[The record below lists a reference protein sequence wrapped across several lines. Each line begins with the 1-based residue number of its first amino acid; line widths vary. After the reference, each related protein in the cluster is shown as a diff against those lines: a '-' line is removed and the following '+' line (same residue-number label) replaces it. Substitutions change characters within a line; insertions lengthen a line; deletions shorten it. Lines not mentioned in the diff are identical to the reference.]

1 MDLDWDKIAERA
13 GVPTGASLQSS
24 SQPSATAGQVSSPD
38 PVAMYKE
45 YAKSRPKAQPK
56 APEPSLLDKASAVGK
71 AAIAAPLRGIIDTTI
86 ASRLDAFGQ
95 FELADE
101 LRGFSKEYLPRAS
114 ETPSF
119 GEAPSAGF
127 LAESFGENAPDIV
140 ATIAVGSIPFVGL
153 PAAAGL
159 IYSSLYGESRRTIL
173 EKTGQDN
180 ALAAVAPATFNAALE
195 AAVVGR
201 IMKRVGVDNVFTRLY
216 KDKVKV
222 DAGAPLTAR
231 LKDIGTFAA
240 SIAVREALTETA
252 QWAANA
258 TTVRVLTDKEIFSK
272 LSSEDKDE
280 AWASFW
286 GGFGA
291 GAGIGAGAAA
301 YGQYKAKD
309 VRDQVE
315 RQVNE
320 LEAISNEIQARAA
333 AVQSEAQ
340 AKSREAIRAGLAQ
353 ATVNPEDATVTP
365 ASQPQ
370 SNATVPAS
378 QPAAPQPVP
387 VTSESIPQ
395 PTQEAATDS
404 SVPDETALLNEVF
417 EAKQEKIKEI
427 ADVITALPE
436 ADKQQALAALEAQLA
451 LAKSQLDTLNVSL
464 SEGFTAEE
472 NYKKFIRQ
480 EDVDKAALAGT
491 DPEDINNPITLSGI
505 LFDNHLSEGN
515 FKSTARL
522 RAKDLPYDGY
532 TPENALDPRSD
543 EDGFDPVKRVDV
555 IDGQVVK
562 SSIRRQDND
571 IDLTDGL
578 MVLTDS
584 DQALTP
590 YDLEKANSV
599 WSLVKDLGLDI
610 NPETG
615 SPMRMFFEFRK
626 DLGQGTDGAFA
637 VWDGTTYVMRVSD
650 AARQDLDNY
659 FNTVIHELGHL
670 LAIRALNDMTVYQRE
685 MLYREWAKDIGSVVT
700 RGQMFDRFMPGYAGH
715 SSRKQRL
722 RKTDRENYGITSYPT
737 SLSEYL
743 AEQFALA
750 LSNAVTK
757 GNFNMKSEMP
767 SVYQMMNRY
776 SRTAYVKSMKSF
788 GVSPEASGT
797 AAKTRFQQF
806 VDRML
811 LGKRVIDLQA
821 RIDQMKKA
829 EAIANEKESKDVV
842 KDAAPVEEVIEV
854 TQGETYNFPSDSDAA
869 KVVDF
874 LAKSGLKAQAQ
885 NLAEVIDINM
895 GFIGNNLRGKVSRKL
910 LTPLQMAEQA
920 GKRGFHLGTAYI
932 EEVQKMQATK
942 MKMLERADTF
952 LREWQSFGPDGATRI
967 SKLAYEVS
975 TKSDELGRRLTPD
988 EVKKYTD
995 ALRLTPEEIAA
1006 WQSMD
1011 TIFKETVDSIESGM
1025 VYDAAKTY
1033 IKDKAKAKEFRDRY
1047 MAETDKDRKNQLIED
1062 YTGVPLVGLSPTDPL
1077 TNPLWDS
1084 LSQIKNQTD
1093 GMRNKNY
1100 FPRSRMG
1107 EYSVKVTANKGQ
1119 TWEGYTSTKDGQTV
1133 GFYSFDTSAEAKA
1146 FLKEIAPDMGNGLR
1160 AIEYKMDSQVFSVM
1174 GLPAGVIEQI
1184 KREVPNLSATQL
1196 AQLDDIA
1203 MQRSPGRK
1211 FLRHLTKRRGIAGYS
1226 QDAMRVFA
1234 NYMSSSA
1241 NHLARTE
1248 HSSDIA
1254 AVIAEMDSQIKSFP
1268 GDAVAVEDLNVIRD
1282 YFVKHF
1288 DYLMKPD
1295 NDWARLRAVGFLWY
1309 LGFNVKSAAV
1319 NLMQTPMV
1327 LYPVLAK
1334 STSDANAVRRITGAM
1349 KDAVSHIR
1357 TGRALTPGEL
1367 AAVDEMI
1374 KLGLI
1379 DQSFATE
1386 LAGMAEA
1393 DALKRLIPGWD
1404 MKQTL
1409 DKVSWYGGALF
1420 RIGEKY
1426 NRYVAAIA
1434 AYRVAMDNKLSQEDA
1449 VKFVRDTIQ
1458 GSQFEYSRWNRAEFM
1473 RGKKSVLF
1481 LFWQYM
1487 QHASYLVFGGKGSKT
1502 AQRMWILALVIA
1514 GIEGLPFAEMIFGIL
1529 DFSGTQ
1535 INKLLG
1541 KPNPRV
1547 ALREEIR
1554 ELITTIY
1561 DRPDDIMKGLSYQY
1575 GLGPLH
1581 ALGLLGIPVPQV
1593 STRGSLSYGNPVP
1606 WFEASMDPTVS
1617 SSQALYAKTFAS
1629 VAGPVGGM
1637 FLSVVEAMMSKE
1649 VDQWKRWEKVLPT
1662 FMQNASTGVRWRTRE
1677 EETNKAQASLLTF
1690 ETPEQ
1695 RAETVVKMLGFQP
1708 TRVDQTRQQVRAAQI
1723 PILLAQAK
1731 REALLK
1737 QLDYAV
1743 KTKNREGKKDVLDA
1757 IRAYNNE
1764 MRKEKEM
1771 RPYIIQADSIRKSL
1785 SGRAQRRAEMER
1797 GIRHGKDGIML
1808 ERKIEKL
1815 YPVTAGE

>member
-1 MDLDWDKIAERA
+1 MALDWDKIAERA

-24 SQPSATAGQVSSPD
+24 SLPSATAQGASPD

-45 YAKSRPKAQPK
+45 FAKSRPKPQPK
-56 APEPSLLDKASAVGK
+56 AQEPSLLDKATAVGK
-71 AAIAAPLRGIIDTTI
+71 AAIAAPLRGLIDTTI

-101 LRGFSKEYLPRAS
+101 LRGFSREYLPRAS
-114 ETPSF
+114 DTPEF
-119 GEAPSAGF
+119 GEAPSVGF
-127 LAESFGENAPDIV
+127 MAEALGENAPDIV
-140 ATIAVGSIPFVGL
+140 ASLALLKIPYVGIPLAGAAV
-153 PAAAGL
+153 
-159 IYSSLYGESRRTIL
+159 YTSLYGESRREIL
-173 EKTGQDN
+173 EKTKEDN
-180 ALAAVAPATFNAALE
+180 PLAAHAPATFGTALE
-195 AAVVGR
+195 LGHLGR
-201 IMKRVGVDNVFTRLY
+201 ILNKIGVKNVFTKLY

-222 DAGAPLTAR
+222 DASAPMTAR
-231 LKDIGTFAA
+231 LKDIGAFAA
-240 SIAVREALTETA
+240 GTAVRESLVETA

-272 LSSEDKDE
+272 LSSEDKNE

-291 GAGIGAGAAA
+291 GGGIGAGAAI

-309 VRDQVE
+309 IKE
-315 RQVNE
+315 SIE
-320 LEAISNEIQARAA
+320 KEISSLEAVSAEIQSREQEARSA
-333 AVQSEAQ
+333 
-340 AKSREAIRAGLAQ
+340 SREAIRAGLAQ
-353 ATVNPEDATVTP
+353 ATVNPEASAPTP
-365 ASQPQ
+365 AAQAQGGTSVAPSQ
-370 SNATVPAS
+370 S
-378 QPAAPQPVP
+378 AAPQPVP

-395 PTQEAATDS
+395 PTQEPAADS

-417 EAKQEKIKEI
+417 EAKQDKVKEI

-436 ADKQQALAALEAQLA
+436 ADKQQALASLEAQLA
-451 LAKSQLDTLNVSL
+451 LAKEQLATLNVSL
-464 SEGFTAEE
+464 SEGFTEIG
-472 NYKKFIRQ
+472 NYQKFIRQ
-480 EDVDKAALAGT
+480 DEVDEAARLQQ
-491 DPEDINNPITLSGI
+491 DPESLGDYATLPGI
-505 LFDNHLSEGN
+505 LFDGQLQEAN
-515 FKSTARL
+515 FKMSTNYLLEDRPYTEYSPD
-522 RAKDLPYDGY
+522 AKRIVSL
-532 TPENALDPRSD
+532 E
-543 EDGFDPVKRVDV
+543 
-555 IDGQVVK
+555 GQIVK
-562 SSIRRQDND
+562 SNLPVNELGD

-578 MVLTDS
+578 VVLSNS
-584 DQALTP
+584 DIEVSS
-590 YDLEKANSV
+590 YDMENASAV
-599 WSLVKDLGLDI
+599 WSLLQQLGLDV
-610 NPETG
+610 NPITKA
-615 SPMRMFFEFRK
+615 PMRLIFEYRK
-626 DLGQGTDGAFA
+626 DETEGYRAQFGVA
-637 VWDGTTYVMRVSD
+637 DGTTYSMRIADS
-650 AARQDLDNY
+650 ARGNLDTY
-659 FNTVIHELGHL
+659 FNVMIHEVGHL
-670 LAIRALNDMTVYQRE
+670 LTTRVVNDMTVYQRE
-685 MLYREWAKDIGSVVT
+685 MLFNEWSKDMSSTNTFGQFYNRYMPSYVGSPNS
-700 RGQMFDRFMPGYAGH
+700 GKKI
-715 SSRKQRL
+715 RKN
-722 RKTDRENYGITSYPT
+722 DRENYGITHYPT

-750 LSNAVTK
+750 LANAVTEGK
-757 GNFNMKSEMP
+757 FNLKNDMP
-767 SVYQMMNRY
+767 QVYQMMNRY
-776 SRTAYVKSMKSF
+776 ARDAFVRSAKSF
-788 GVSPEASGT
+788 GMSFNEQGSS
-797 AAKTRFQQF
+797 AKPRFSKF

-811 LGKRVIDLQA
+811 LGKKVVDLQA

-829 EAIANEKESKDVV
+829 EAIANEKASKDVV
-842 KDAAPVEEVIEV
+842 KDVAPVKEVIEV
-854 TQGETYNFPSDSDAA
+854 TQGETYNFPADSDAA
-869 KVVDF
+869 KVVTF
-874 LAKSGLKAQAQ
+874 LGNMGLKAQAQ

-895 GFIGNNLRGKVSRKL
+895 GFIGNNMRGKVARKL

-975 TKSDELGRRLTPD
+975 TKSDELGRRLTSD
-988 EVKKYTD
+988 EIKKYTD

-1033 IKDKAKAKEFRDRY
+1033 IRDKAKAKEFRDRY
-1047 MAETDKDRKNQLIED
+1047 MAETDKDARNQLIED

-1254 AVIAEMDSQIKSFP
+1254 AVIAEMDSQIKTFP

-1295 NDWARLRAVGFLWY
+1295 SDWARLRAVGFLWY

-1327 LYPVLAK
+1327 LYPVLSAH
-1334 STSDANAVRRITGAM
+1334 TSDANAVRRITGAM

-1357 TGRALTPGEL
+1357 TGKTLTAGEL

-1420 RIGEKY
+1420 RMGEKY
-1426 NRYVAAIA
+1426 NRYVSAIA

-1487 QHASYLVFGGKGSKT
+1487 QHASYLAFGGKGSKT
-1502 AQRMWILALVIA
+1502 AQRMWIMALVIA

-1535 INKLLG
+1535 LNKLLG
-1541 KPNPRV
+1541 NPNPRV
-1547 ALREEIR
+1547 ALREDIR

-1581 ALGLLGIPVPQV
+1581 GLGLLGIPVPQV

-1617 SSQALYAKTFAS
+1617 SSEALYAKTFAS

-1637 FLSVVEAMMSKE
+1637 VLSVIEAMMSKE

-1677 EETNKAQASLLTF
+1677 EETNTAQASLLTF

-1708 TRVDQTRQQVRAAQI
+1708 TRVDQTRQQVRAAQV

-1757 IRAYNNE
+1757 IKAYNNE

-1785 SGRAQRRAEMER
+1785 MGRAQRRAEMER

-1808 ERKIEKL
+1808 ERKVQKL
-1815 YPVTAGE
+1815 YPITAGESNDSTN

>member
-1 MDLDWDKIAERA
+1 MALDWDKIAERA

-24 SQPSATAGQVSSPD
+24 NQPSATAGQVSSPD

-45 YAKSRPKAQPK
+45 FAKSRPKAQPK

-71 AAIAAPLRGIIDTTI
+71 AAIAAPLRGLIDTTL

-101 LRGFSKEYLPRAS
+101 LRGFSAQHFPKQADIPE
-114 ETPSF
+114 F

-127 LAESFGENAPDIV
+127 LAEALGENAPDMA
-140 ATIAVGSIPFVGL
+140 ATVAVGFIPFVGL
-153 PAAAGL
+153 PLAGGM
-159 IYSSLYGESRRTIL
+159 IYSSLYGESRREIL

-180 ALAAVAPATFNAALE
+180 PLAAVAPATFGAALE
-195 AAVVGR
+195 FGHVGR
-201 IMKRVGVDNVFTRLY
+201 ILDKVGVKNIFSKLY

-222 DAGAPLTAR
+222 DASAPLTAR
-231 LKDIGTFAA
+231 LKDIGAFATGT
-240 SIAVREALTETA
+240 AVRESLIETA

-272 LSSEDKDE
+272 LSSEDKNE

-315 RQVNE
+315 KQVNE

-333 AVQSEAQ
+333 TVQSEAQ
-340 AKSREAIRAGLAQ
+340 VKSREAIRAGLAQ

-365 ASQPQ
+365 ASQQQ
-370 SNATVPAS
+370 SSATVPAS

-404 SVPDETALLNEVF
+404 SVPDETGLLNEVF

-451 LAKSQLDTLNVSL
+451 LAKEQLAGLN
-464 SEGFTAEE
+464 
-472 NYKKFIRQ
+472 I
-480 EDVDKAALAGT
+480 ALADGAASYM
-491 DPEDINNPITLSGI
+491 DQGKGFIDQSEVNDIAISGDDSSVINNPDRIEAS
-505 LFDNHLSEGN
+505 LFNNQLSEPN

-522 RAKDLPYDGY
+522 RAKDLPYSGIV
-532 TPENALDPRSD
+532 PENVADPS
-543 EDGFDPVKRVDV
+543 GIDPLKRVDV
-555 IDGQVVK
+555 IEGQIVK
-562 SSIRRQDND
+562 SSIQREGMD

-584 DQALTP
+584 DQALTA
-590 YDLEKANSV
+590 YDIENANAV
-599 WSLVKDLGLDI
+599 WSLIKDLGLDI
-610 NPETG
+610 NPDTK

-626 DLGQGTDGAFA
+626 DMGNADGAFA
-637 VWDGTTYVMRVSD
+637 VWDGTTYVMRVAD
-650 AARQDLDNY
+650 VARQNLDKY
-659 FNTVIHELGHL
+659 FKTIIHELGHL
-670 LAIRALNDMTVYQRE
+670 LAIRSLNEMTVHQRAL
-685 MLYREWAKDIGSVVT
+685 LYREWSKDIGSVVT
-700 RGQMFDRFMPGYAGH
+700 RGQMFDRFMPGYAQH
-715 SSRKQRL
+715 HSRKTRI
-722 RKTDRENYGITSYPT
+722 RKDDRENYGITSYPT

-757 GNFNMKSEMP
+757 GNFNLKSEMP

-788 GVSPEASGT
+788 GTSPEATGT

-811 LGKRVIDLQA
+811 LGKRVVDLQA

-829 EAIANEKESKDVV
+829 EKIANEKDSKDAI
-842 KDAAPVEEVIEV
+842 KDAAPVKEVIEV

-874 LAKSGLKAQAQ
+874 LGKAGLNKQAQ

-952 LREWQSFGPDGATRI
+952 LREWQSFGTDGATRI
-967 SKLAYEVS
+967 AKLAYEVS
-975 TKSDELGRRLTPD
+975 TKSDELGRRLTSD
-988 EVKKYTD
+988 EITKYTD
-995 ALRLTPEEIAA
+995 SLRLTPEEIAA
-1006 WQSMD
+1006 WKSMD
-1011 TIFKETVDSIESGM
+1011 TIFNETVDSIEAGM

-1033 IKDKAKAKEFRDRY
+1033 IKDKAQAKEFRDRY
-1047 MAETDKDRKNQLIED
+1047 MAESDPDARNQLIED
-1062 YTGVPLVGLSPTDPL
+1062 YTGVPLVGLSQTDPL

-1107 EYSVKVTANKGQ
+1107 EYSVKITANKGQ
-1119 TWEGYTSTKDGQTV
+1119 TWEGYTAKKDGETV

-1146 FLKEIAPDMGNGLR
+1146 FLKEIAPDMGNGFR

-1174 GLPAGVIEQI
+1174 GLPAGIIEQI

-1254 AVIAEMDSQIKSFP
+1254 AVIAEMDSQIKTIP

-1295 NDWARLRAVGFLWY
+1295 SDWARLRAVGFLWY

-1327 LYPVLAK
+1327 LYPVLSAH
-1334 STSDANAVRRITGAM
+1334 TSDANAVRRITGAM
-1349 KDAVSHIR
+1349 RDAVSHIR
-1357 TGRALTPGEL
+1357 TGKKLTGGEL
-1367 AAVDEMI
+1367 AAIDEMI

-1420 RIGEKY
+1420 RMGEKF
-1426 NRYVAAIA
+1426 NRYVSAIA
-1434 AYRVAMDNKLSQEDA
+1434 AYRVAMDNNLSQEDA
-1449 VKFVRDTIQ
+1449 IKFVRDTIQ

-1487 QHASYLVFGGKGSKT
+1487 QHASYLAFGGKGSKT

-1535 INKLLG
+1535 VNKLLG

-1547 ALREEIR
+1547 ALREDIR
-1554 ELITTIY
+1554 ELITSIY

-1581 ALGLLGIPVPQV
+1581 ALGLLGIPVPEV

-1606 WFEASMDPTVS
+1606 WFEPSLNPTTTS
-1617 SSQALYAKTFAS
+1617 AEALYAKTFAS

-1677 EETNKAQASLLTF
+1677 EETNTAQASLLTF

-1708 TRVDQTRQQVRAAQI
+1708 TRVDQTRQQVRAAQV

-1757 IRAYNNE
+1757 IRAYNAE

-1771 RPYIIQADSIRKSL
+1771 RPYIIQADTIRSSL
-1785 SGRAQRRAEMER
+1785 SGRAKRRAEMEK